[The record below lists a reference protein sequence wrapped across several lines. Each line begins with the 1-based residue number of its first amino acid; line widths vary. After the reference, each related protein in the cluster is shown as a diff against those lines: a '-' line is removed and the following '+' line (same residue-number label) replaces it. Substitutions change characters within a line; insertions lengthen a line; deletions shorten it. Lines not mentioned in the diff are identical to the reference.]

1 MSPVRSVPIAPLLL
15 SALLAAAPAAA
26 APVVFQA
33 TLSGANEAPP
43 NASTGSGTV
52 TVTYDP
58 ATFVMTL
65 AMDFTGLTG
74 TTTMAHIHCCVA
86 GPGNNAGVA
95 STTPSFPNFPNG
107 VSAGTY
113 TREFNLDAPASFNPS
128 FIAANGGTVPTAR
141 AALLDGMGRRGA
153 YFNLHTSVFPG
164 GELRADLA
172 EVPIFAS
179 SFD

>member
-1 MSPVRSVPIAPLLL
+1 MSPVRSVLLAPLLL
-15 SALLAAAPAAA
+15 AALLAAAPASA

-58 ATFVMTL
+58 ATFLMTL
-65 AMDFTGLTG
+65 AMDFTGLSG
-74 TTTMAHIHCCVA
+74 TTSAAHIHCCVA
-86 GPGNNAGVA
+86 GPGINVGVA
-95 STTPSFPNFPNG
+95 STTPSFPGFPNG
-107 VSAGTY
+107 VSAGVYANT
-113 TREFNLDAPASFNPS
+113 FNLDAPASFNPA
-128 FIAANGGTVPTAR
+128 FIVANGGTVPGAR